1 VLPVASRALVSSCTA
16 DSRPR
21 SVHICHCHVTFVR
34 RRVDNVSENCV
45 NTVAGFHIRAL
56 FSATELARTL
66 PIDKRESYEC

>member
-1 VLPVASRALVSSCTA
+1 
-16 DSRPR
+16 
-21 SVHICHCHVTFVR
+21 VHICHCHVTFVR